1 VGLIRPIPAHYKAV
15 GLIDDYWEK
24 ASALGLRMESG
35 VLRAGDRIAY
45 ELPVGFIEDDVT
57 SLQLND
63 QDVQEAHAGD
73 YVGLK
78 TKLGK

>member
-1 VGLIRPIPAHYKAV
+1 L
-15 GLIDDYWEK
+15 
-24 ASALGLRMESG
+24 ESG

-45 ELPVGFIEDDVT
+45 ELPVDFTEEDVT

-63 QDVQEAHAGD
+63 HDVEEAHAGD

-78 TKLGK
+78 TKLSKQQARRGVRVFLLEQRSVDS